1 MTHIDNETLVAECGA
16 GNREA
21 MDIFYK
27 RFAPRMLRL
36 IGRYVS
42 EVKDAEDILHD
53 GFIVAFIH
61 IDTVKNPERVD
72 YWLAR

>member
-42 EVKDAEDILHD
+42 EVTRMPRISFMTDLL
-53 GFIVAFIH
+53 
-61 IDTVKNPERVD
+61 
-72 YWLAR
+72 WLLPISTR